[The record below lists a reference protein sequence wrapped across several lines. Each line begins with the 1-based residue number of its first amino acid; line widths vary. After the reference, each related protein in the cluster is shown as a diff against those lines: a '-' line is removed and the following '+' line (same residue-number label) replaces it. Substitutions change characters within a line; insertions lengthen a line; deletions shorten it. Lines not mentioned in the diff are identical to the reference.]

1 MTNEELA
8 QRRALLNHKA
18 ERVAGLHPMVA
29 AGEIKAAALLA
40 AEITSELAR
49 REIERGNNG
58 R

>member
-8 QRRALLNHKA
+8 QRRAQLNHKA
-18 ERVAGLHPMVA
+18 DRVAGLHPMVA

-49 REIERGNNG
+49 REIERGDNG

>member
-8 QRRALLNHKA
+8 QRRAQLNQKA
-18 ERVAGLHPMVA
+18 DRVAGLHPMVA